1 MGDLDKSKKE
11 LIRELE
17 ELRLRV
23 TNLDERGVQSKQ
35 DLATSKE
42 LLRLRTGELSD
53 ESERGIQ
60 SKHDLAT
67 SNELLRVRTVEFS
80 DKSDNWIQL
89 GQKKDELHRDDLLR
103 YATKLEIS
111 NRDLQDFVFLTSHHL
126 QEPLRKIITFGDL
139 LKVRCGDVLPDEGRG
154 CLVKIQNSAK
164 RMRTLLH
171 DLLDLSCVT
180 TRALPLCATDLTKI
194 IKKVLAD
201 LAVQIE
207 DAGAMIE
214 IDNLATI
221 PVDASQI
228 GQLFRNLV
236 SNSLKFTGA
245 EKPLI
250 KIYGRYT
257 EDKSRYQIFVED
269 NGIGFD
275 QVYLDK
281 IFTPFQRL
289 HGRLAYEGAGM
300 GLAICRKIMERHEG
314 SITAQSRP
322 DAGATF
328 TLTFPVNLLRALRS
342 CAPRLSANQ
351 NGPESG
357 KRSGRRTVS

>member
-1 MGDLDKSKKE
+1 MGDLDKTKEE

-23 TNLDERGVQSKQ
+23 TNLDQRGVQSKQ

-42 LLRLRTGELSD
+42 LLR
-53 ESERGIQ
+53 
-60 SKHDLAT
+60 
-67 SNELLRVRTVEFS
+67 VRTVEFS
-80 DKSDNWIQL
+80 DKSDHWIQM

-126 QEPLRKIITFGDL
+126 QEPLRKIVTFADL
-139 LKVRCGDVLPDEGRG
+139 LKVRCGNVLPDEGRD
-154 CLVKIQNSAK
+154 CVVRIQNSAK

-171 DLLDLSCVT
+171 DLLDLSWVT

-194 IKKVLAD
+194 IKKVLID

-207 DAGAMIE
+207 EAGATIE
-214 IDNLATI
+214 IDNLVTI

-236 SNSLKFTGA
+236 SNALKFASA

-275 QVYLDK
+275 EVYLDR

-289 HGRLAYEGAGM
+289 QGGSAYEGSGM
-300 GLAICRKIMERHEG
+300 SLAICRKIMERYEG
-314 SITAQSRP
+314 SITA
-322 DAGATF
+322 
-328 TLTFPVNLLRALRS
+328 
-342 CAPRLSANQ
+342 
-351 NGPESG
+351 
-357 KRSGRRTVS
+357 